1 MLFGNSEQENIL
13 QTITHLIQQTVL
25 EIQFWSVKYTTVTV
39 GYVKFRNMSF
49 APIQA
54 TQAITMVRL
63 NENKPLQNAF
73 KRIKH
78 NKLYSISIIL
88 FPKNNLTNICCELSK
103 TGMNL

>member
-1 MLFGNSEQENIL
+1 MFFGNSEQENIS
-13 QTITHLIQQTVL
+13 QTITHLIQQKVL

-39 GYVKFRNMSF
+39 RYVKFRNMSF
-49 APIQA
+49 VPIQA

-63 NENKPLQNAF
+63 NENKPFQNAF

-78 NKLYSISIIL
+78 KKLYSISIIL

-103 TGMNL
+103 IRMNL